1 MSEKLPYL
9 SDEELQ
15 KLMDSA
21 QEDIVDAPKS
31 LENDVFNKIEQRR
44 RKKNIAFWEYCA
56 RIGFGVVAAIALLF
70 IIPSF
75 SLLKPEVPSRDE
87 VMNRMHSAGDR
98 QEVLSQ
104 LNKSGTR
111 DEVLNK
117 KSLMEQLND
126 YISKNINPIIH

>member
-44 RKKNIAFWEYCA
+44 RKKNIAFWEYCV
-56 RIGFGVVAAIALLF
+56 RIGFGVAAAIALLF

-126 YISKNINPIIH
+126 YISKNINPNIH